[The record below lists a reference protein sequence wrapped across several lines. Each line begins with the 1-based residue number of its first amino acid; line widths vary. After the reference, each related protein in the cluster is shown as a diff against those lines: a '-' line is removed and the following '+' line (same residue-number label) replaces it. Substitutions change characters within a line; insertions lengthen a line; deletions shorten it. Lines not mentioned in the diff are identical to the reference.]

1 MALIRVDGQKCD
13 RDGACARVCPAGIL
27 TVDAATGPTVR
38 RGMAPFCIGCGHCVA
53 VCPHGALDHA
63 RAPRAEQS
71 PLPRFPVLDPE
82 TALLFL
88 RSRRSIRCY
97 RPESVPP
104 DLLEKLL
111 QAARYAPSGHNS
123 QGLTFTV
130 VMSQDGMSAVR
141 EMVVGWMRA
150 LIDGGSPLAAQWHME
165 GMVRAHDKG
174 DDRILRNAP
183 HLIVASAPRD
193 LKAARVTASLALEY
207 VELYATALGLGT
219 CWAGYVNAFA
229 LERPDL
235 ARFLGLSEDHAVLGC
250 LMVGYPDVRYHRL
263 PERNALAVRWWSR
276 TVS

>member
-1 MALIRVDGQKCD
+1 MALIRVDMEKCD
-13 RDGACARVCPAGIL
+13 RDGLCARVCPAGIL
-27 TVDAATGPTVR
+27 ALDPQGGPTVR
-38 RGMAPFCIGCGHCVA
+38 RVMAPWCIGCGHCVA

-63 RAPRAEQS
+63 RAPLAVQS

-97 RPESVPP
+97 RPESVAR

-130 VMSQDGMSAVR
+130 VMSRDGMSAVR
-141 EMVVGWMRA
+141 EMVVGWMRS
-150 LIDGGSPLAAQWHME
+150 LIEAGSPLAAQWHME
-165 GMVRAHDKG
+165 GIVRAHEKG
-174 DDRILRNAP
+174 EDRILRNAP
-183 HLIVASAPRD
+183 HLLVASAPNTH
-193 LKAARVTASLALEY
+193 KAARVTTFLALEY

-235 ARFLGLSEDHAVLGC
+235 ARFLDLPHDHIVTGC
-250 LMVGYPDVRYHRL
+250 LMAGFPEVTYRRL
-263 PERNALAVRWWSR
+263 PERNALEVRWWR
-276 TVS
+276 AVS